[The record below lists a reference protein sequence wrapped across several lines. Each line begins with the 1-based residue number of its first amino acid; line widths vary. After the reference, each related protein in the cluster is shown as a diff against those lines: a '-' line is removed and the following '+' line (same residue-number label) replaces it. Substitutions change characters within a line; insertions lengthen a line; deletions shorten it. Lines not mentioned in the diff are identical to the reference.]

1 MGLWSTLFKRAA
13 RGDALLTSGMTFP
26 AEGAPSFP
34 DLGDSLLVSTGEP
47 LQLSTVV
54 GAGNKPTIALLYSNC

>member
-13 RGDALLTSGMTFP
+13 RGDGALLTSGMTFP

-54 GAGNKPTIALLYSNC
+54 GAGKPTIALLYSNC